1 MYAHACLGA
10 YIYIYICWYR
20 SIVCIHMET
29 REQPEVSFLLNCHLA
44 SFKTGSLMGLELSR
58 LDNQK
63 AWKIFLSLLLWDY
76 KHILLWLPKKKKTWV
91 LKDEGLN
98 LGPYVWETI
107 TYTLSYH
114 LSSGS
119 SIKTRFYDDLVQPFI
134 KARFDL
140 IGNWTSII
148 RIWTI

>member
-1 MYAHACLGA
+1 MCTCMFRC
-10 YIYIYICWYR
+10 IYTCRYR
-20 SIVCIHMET
+20 GIVCIHMET

-44 SFKTGSLMGLELSR
+44 CFGTGSLMGLELSR

-63 AWKIFLSLLLWDY
+63 AWEIFLSLLLWDY
-76 KHILLWLPKKKKTWV
+76 KHILLWSPFFKKQKTWV
-91 LKDEGLN
+91 LRDEGLN

-114 LSSGS
+114 LSPGS
-119 SIKTRFYDDLVQPFI
+119 SIKTRFYDDLAQPFLE
-134 KARFDL
+134 ARFNL

-148 RIWTI
+148 RI